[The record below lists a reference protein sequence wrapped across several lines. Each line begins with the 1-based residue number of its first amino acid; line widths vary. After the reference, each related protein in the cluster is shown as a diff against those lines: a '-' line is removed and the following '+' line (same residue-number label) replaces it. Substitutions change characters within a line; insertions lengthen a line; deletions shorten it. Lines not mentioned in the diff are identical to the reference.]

1 VVLPNLTRFAGSFFA
16 LATKMML
23 ASRGGVGYA
32 NPVRLIKG
40 MTMPFDDNTILSY
53 REETPLDRRRQLIAA
68 LRDLPKEFEWNF
80 AVARG
85 EAECGSQGC
94 ALGLASILWPDR
106 VDAEKPR
113 FSAVGSQI
121 GLSQEATYHIMSF
134 EGRFARYDRYKVT
147 AAMVADALEET
158 LDAI

>member
-1 VVLPNLTRFAGSFFA
+1 
-16 LATKMML
+16 
-23 ASRGGVGYA
+23 
-32 NPVRLIKG
+32 
-40 MTMPFDDNTILSY
+40 MPFDDNTILSY

-68 LRDLPKEFEWNF
+68 LRNLPKEFEWNF
-80 AVARG
+80 AVNRKK
-85 EAECGSQGC
+85 AECGSQGC

-106 VDAEKPR
+106 VDAKSPR
-113 FSAVGSQI
+113 LREVGSQI
-121 GLSQEATYHIMSF
+121 GLSLVATYHIMGF